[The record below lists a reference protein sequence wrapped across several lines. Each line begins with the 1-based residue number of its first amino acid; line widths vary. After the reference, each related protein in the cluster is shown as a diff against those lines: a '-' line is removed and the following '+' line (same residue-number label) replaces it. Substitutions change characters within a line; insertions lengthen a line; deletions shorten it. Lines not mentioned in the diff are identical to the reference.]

1 MDVAQEDFKLGMA
14 KCGDSPFPPPSSLL
28 PPPPLLPSFSSP
40 LLTLL
45 AWLHTPKFILSLS
58 SYSFSSQP
66 VSLKPQGEKKLPSL
80 SHLAA

>member
-14 KCGDSPFPPPSSLL
+14 KCGGSGFGPGWWLLLLSSF
-28 PPPPLLPSFSSP
+28 LPSFSSP